1 MQPAMSSEERRLFE
15 LVSNSE
21 KQVEGHY
28 QITLPLRNLNLSMPN
43 NTKKQIFEQRLCYL
57 KRRFSEGLNSL

>member
-15 LVSNSE
+15 LVINSE

-28 QITLPLRNLNLSMPN
+28 QIALPLRNLNLSMPN
-43 NTKKQIFEQRLCYL
+43 NKKRFFEQRLCDL